1 MGDESF
7 TQRIELESISPI
19 DDGASDVVND
29 DRHSRVGSPVC
40 RRLTDENNIEL
51 RNHKGCIALIES
63 SSLLRECIHGSLKAA
78 LPLPIVSYAS
88 VPELQH
94 QSRSIDIKLA
104 MLSLIEAETEVSIY
118 AMKTLLESLPGI
130 PVIVLGYKNDPES
143 ARNAVGYGAR
153 AYIPFTMEFA
163 IAIEAVR
170 LVLAGGTYVPVDY
183 LDFPCVASTPSAAPG
198 RVTNRE
204 LAVVRAIKQG
214 KSNKIIAYDL
224 NMCESTVKVHVRNIM
239 KKLNAK
245 NRTEVAMLTAQY

>member
-7 TQRIELESISPI
+7 TKRIEFASNSPI
-19 DDGASDVVND
+19 DDGASDLVND
-29 DRHSRVGSPVC
+29 DRRSRVDSPVC
-40 RRLTDENNIEL
+40 RRPTDENNIEL
-51 RNHKGCIALIES
+51 RNRKGCIALIES
-63 SSLLRECIHGSLKAA
+63 SSLLRECIHSSLNAA
-78 LPLPIVSYAS
+78 LPLPVVSYAS
-88 VPELQH
+88 VSELQH
-94 QSRSIDIKLA
+94 QSRSMVTKLA
-104 MLSLIEAETEVSIY
+104 MLSLIEVESELSIY

-130 PVIVLGYKNDPES
+130 PIIVLGSKNDPES

-163 IAIEAVR
+163 IAVEAVR
-170 LVLAGGTYVPVDY
+170 LVLAGGTYVPADY
-183 LDFPCVASTPSAAPG
+183 LDFPCVAATPSAAPG

-214 KSNKIIAYDL
+214 KSNKTIAYDL

-245 NRTEVAMLTAQY
+245 NRTQIAMLTAQY